1 MYLNF
6 LATIAND
13 KSLQILDEKLDWDV
27 TSKIR
32 SLENV
37 RHKAGG
43 GDKKIFDDKEYL
55 RCGCQKWEHF
65 SFDEIEIWSFQSN
78 IPKHNQNDIQIG
90 YYQISPN
97 ITKNIP
103 D

>member
-1 MYLNF
+1 MYLYF
-6 LATIAND
+6 ANET
-13 KSLQILDEKLDWDV
+13 SLQILDEKLDWDV

-55 RCGCQKWEHF
+55 RCGLYQFAKVVSFFLPQNRGIIF
-65 SFDEIEIWSFQSN
+65 SVLV
-78 IPKHNQNDIQIG
+78 PRNQM
-90 YYQISPN
+90 
-97 ITKNIP
+97 
-103 D
+103 

>member
-1 MYLNF
+1 MYLYF
-6 LATIAND
+6 LNETL
-13 KSLQILDEKLDWDV
+13 LQILDEKLDWDV

-55 RCGCQKWEHF
+55 RCGSSFAKVVSFFLPQNRGIIF
-65 SFDEIEIWSFQSN
+65 SVLVSR
-78 IPKHNQNDIQIG
+78 NQM
-90 YYQISPN
+90 
-97 ITKNIP
+97 
-103 D
+103 

>member
-1 MYLNF
+1 MYLYF
-6 LATIAND
+6 AN
-13 KSLQILDEKLDWDV
+13 KTLLQILDEKLDWDV

-55 RCGCQKWEHF
+55 RCGL
-65 SFDEIEIWSFQSN
+65 
-78 IPKHNQNDIQIG
+78 
-90 YYQISPN
+90 Y
-97 ITKNIP
+97 
-103 D
+103 